1 MPCMLFNSFAESVPL
16 LLCLLPPWD
25 GLSEQSHF
33 WWGGCHLLYSIC
45 FLVWCGSSRA
55 LTVLSIS
62 LATNMNRPSSRILWA
77 MYWCLD
83 FTRPCFA
90 YNESPY
96 LQIRESFLMWND
108 IILSHVV
115 DDRLTSIWGSWY
127 WKQACSTTLYSPSCT
142 FCLTLHAWFLG
153 FAWGLMSPQV
163 LFPEHTETI
172 WARLIILYRSFIR
185 GLLPCNY
192 LSPAF
197 LQNFCIV

>member
-108 IILSHVV
+108 
-115 DDRLTSIWGSWY
+115 TSSCRMLLMIVWHPSEEADIGNRHAA
-127 WKQACSTTLYSPSCT
+127 QLCTLPR
-142 FCLTLHAWFLG
+142 
-153 FAWGLMSPQV
+153 V
-163 LFPEHTETI
+163 LFVSLFTHGFLVLHEDWCLH
-172 WARLIILYRSFIR
+172 RSF
-185 GLLPCNY
+185 
-192 LSPAF
+192 F
-197 LQNFCIV
+197 LNILKQYGQG